1 MKQSVDLYF
10 AWELNFNKLPVHQGM
25 SSDDHFVTKDSLVL
39 LFSNNGRARI
49 PLSKLE
55 KMGGSREHN
64 KK

>member
-10 AWELNFNKLPVHQGM
+10 AWELNFNNQPVHQGM

-55 KMGGSREHN
+55 KMGGRESTI